1 MPAGN
6 NRRGRRGIADRLAQH
21 NKKQSGTAA
30 GASANG
36 QMSDDES
43 VDSKGNIRGL
53 IDYNYDMSDSDYST
67 ETDTDTDSEE
77 DFDFDNS
84 DTDDDVIATATATT
98 TRKRKPRVAALK
110 ALDILR
116 NMTLENKKTPQQSPE
131 LIPLKPR
138 RRTVSAPVAVEDD
151 SDEDTDTSN
160 SHAEEASDDEEMSNS
175 TLPPGFQAFS
185 INIGGAGGADEN
197 DRLIPKRHNMK
208 KETPEVREFVELLT
222 KPVEENDIDTQI
234 DFFKTLE
241 PEKRTQ
247 LIEALKKRPSAGDS
261 QMTLM
266 FRILTMNIN
275 PETRALVLAK
285 YQSLQNLDPG
295 TTEYYKLRNW
305 LDKFCS
311 IPFGNFTDMPVHIE
325 DGPERCSEFML
336 RARKYLDES
345 TFGQDEAKLQI
356 LQFIASKI
364 TNPSARGLSLLLIGP
379 PGIGKT
385 TLIKNGIAKALGWP
399 FQFISLGGDSDAST
413 YTGHQLVYESSHCGK
428 IVNSV
433 IAAKS
438 MSMVLMFD
446 EVDKISQTPK
456 GEEVGNMLIHLT
468 DPVQNSDFEDKYLSN
483 IPIDLGKVMFV
494 FSANDI
500 NKIDRVLLDRM
511 QVVHL
516 AGYSQQD
523 KVAIAQNYLLP
534 TALKE
539 VNLTEKVGI
548 SRDIIEYIIQNHASA
563 EAGVREM
570 KRCLD
575 SIIQKINM
583 LRIYNDKSLPFHIP
597 NFSLPFVV
605 KKEHIDIFLKRR
617 QAPRDEPPVGM
628 YI

>member
-1 MPAGN
+1 MPAPAGN
-6 NRRGRRGIADRLAQH
+6 NRKGRRGYPAT
-21 NKKQSGTAA
+21 KKPAA
-30 GASANG
+30 AAAAPND
-36 QMSDDES
+36 MSDDES

-53 IDYNYDMSDSDYST
+53 IDYDYDDSDDDYSEDEFDYD
-67 ETDTDTDSEE
+67 ETDTE
-77 DFDFDNS
+77 
-84 DTDDDVIATATATT
+84 DDDDGASAAVGAAAAAG
-98 TRKRKPRVAALK
+98 RKRKPRVAALK

-116 NMTLENKKTPQQSPE
+116 NMSLENNKKKTPQGSPE

-138 RRTVSAPVAVEDD
+138 KRPSVVEEDEDD
-151 SDEDTDTSN
+151 DEEADEDAD
-160 SHAEEASDDEEMSNS
+160 ADADEDEEMSDES
-175 TLPPGFQAFS
+175 ADAKLPPGFQAFS
-185 INIGGAGGADEN
+185 INIGGGAAEEN
-197 DRLIPKRHNMK
+197 DRLVPKRHNLK
-208 KETPEVREFVELLT
+208 KETPEVREFVDLIT

-266 FRILTMNIN
+266 FKILTMNIDAA
-275 PETRALVLAK
+275 TRALVLAK
-285 YQSLQNLDPG
+285 YQALQNLDPG

-311 IPFGNFTDMPVHIE
+311 IPFGHVTDMPVRIE
-325 DGPERCSEFML
+325 DGSARCSEFML
-336 RARKYLDES
+336 RARKCLDES

-364 TNPSARGLSLLLIGP
+364 TNPDARGLSLLLIGP

-413 YTGHQLVYESSHCGK
+413 YTGHQLVYESSHSGK
-428 IVNSV
+428 IVNSLV
-433 IAAKS
+433 AAKS

-468 DPVQNSDFEDKYLSN
+468 DPVQNSDFEDKYLAN

-516 AGYSQQD
+516 DGYSAQD
-523 KVAIAQNYLLP
+523 KIAIAQNYLLP
-534 TALKE
+534 AALKE
-539 VNLTEKVGI
+539 VNLMEKVGI
-548 SRDIIEYIIQNHASA
+548 SREIVEYVIEKYAGG

-570 KRCLD
+570 KRCLE
-575 SIIQKINM
+575 SIVQKINM

-597 NFSLPFVV
+597 GFSLPFVV
-605 KKEHIDIFLKRR
+605 KKDHIDIFLKKRE
-617 QAPRDEPPVGM
+617 APRDEPPFGM
-628 YI
+628 YT